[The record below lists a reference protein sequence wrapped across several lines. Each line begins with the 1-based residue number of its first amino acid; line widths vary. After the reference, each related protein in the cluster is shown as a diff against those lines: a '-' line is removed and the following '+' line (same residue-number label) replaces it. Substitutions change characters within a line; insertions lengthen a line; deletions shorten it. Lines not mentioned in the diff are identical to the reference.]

1 LKFSIITPSFNRAEM
16 LDTCI
21 QSVLSQDYPN
31 FEHIIVDGGSTDGT
45 LDLLKGYSHIQLLNG
60 PDHGMYDALN
70 KGIAASTGDIVTFLN
85 TDDLYGEGILCP
97 VAEMFGNNSI
107 LAVAGKALVFSV
119 TENGEKIL
127 SRYSPSDVDLM
138 ECSTIGSNYF
148 NAWFFRRSVF
158 DKIGAFDAKYRIA
171 GDREFML
178 RFALSGLEYKAID
191 KIAYQYLQ
199 HAGSLTFDDDINKR
213 EQTAYEHLEM
223 TNYYLRDPRV
233 DEKTRF
239 LLKQLRSRTTLEMS
253 IRYLK
258 VRNFPKVFK
267 YIRVGMYGDMLWL
280 PLFIKTV
287 FSRYE

>member
-1 LKFSIITPSFNRAEM
+1 M
-16 LDTCI
+16 LDACI
-21 QSVLSQDYPN
+21 QSVLSQGYPN

-45 LDLLKGYSHIQLLNG
+45 LDFLKGYSHIQLLSG
-60 PDHGMYDALN
+60 PDRGMYDALN

-97 VAEMFGNNSI
+97 VAEIFDNNNI
-107 LAVAGKALVFSV
+107 LAVAGKALAFSM
-119 TENGEKIL
+119 TENGEEIL
-127 SRYSPSDVDLM
+127 AYYSPSDVDLM

-158 DKIGAFDAKYRIA
+158 DKIGAFDAQYRIV
-171 GDREFML
+171 GDREFMF
-178 RFALSGLEYKAID
+178 RFALSGLEYETVD

-199 HAGSLTFDDDINKR
+199 HAGSLTFDDDIKKR
-213 EQTAYEHLEM
+213 EQAAYEHLEM
-223 TNYYLRDPRV
+223 ISRYLCDPRV
-233 DEKTRF
+233 DKKTRF
-239 LLKQLRSRTTLEMS
+239 LLKRLRSRTALEMS

-258 VRNFPKVFK
+258 ARNFPKVFK

-280 PLFIKTV
+280 PLLIKTV